1 MPASPAAAAAAA
13 GVSPAAPAA
22 PVMPAAPAAPA
33 ALAATGAPA
42 TAIAAGSQAR
52 PAPVAAAPP
61 LAGAGVDFALGE
73 DQELLRE
80 QVRRFAEERIR
91 PGVRERDRAHRFPS
105 EIVAEMGELG
115 LLGMLVGEEYGG
127 AGADVLTYILA
138 VEELARVCPAT
149 AVTMSVSNSVCCWPI
164 GRFGSEELKRRV
176 LPELAGGALGAFGLT
191 EPGAGSDAGSLRT
204 SARRDGDSWVLSGEK
219 AWISNAGFARWY
231 VVVARTDPA
240 AGKRGMTAF
249 VVPADAP
256 GFAVGQEE
264 EKLGLRASRTAPIY
278 FNDCRVPAGNVLG
291 TPGEGFKIAL
301 ATLDHSRVGIGAQA
315 VGIHQRAL
323 ELAIAYARERVQFGV
338 PIIRHQAIR
347 FRLAEMATALAAA
360 RLLTWRA
367 AVAAQS
373 AHAAQAADIAAAD
386 GGRSGGGGEAAA
398 AAAGRLAAEAKV
410 FASEAANRAVQES
423 LQIHGGNGF
432 HDDYEISRLY
442 RDVRVTT
449 IYEGTSEMQ
458 RLVIA
463 RHLIGPQ
470 GKRTPEQ
477 SPTEVG
483 APQQRTPE
491 RSSQGAD
498 TSYGSL
504 RS

>member
-1 MPASPAAAAAAA
+1 MPPAIAPSAS
-13 GVSPAAPAA
+13 AAPAA
-22 PVMPAAPAAPA
+22 AG
-33 ALAATGAPA
+33 ATGGP
-42 TAIAAGSQAR
+42 GFG
-52 PAPVAAAPP
+52 
-61 LAGAGVDFALGE
+61 LNE

-91 PGVRERDRAHRFPS
+91 PGVQERDRAHRFPV
-105 EIVAEMGELG
+105 EIVGEMGEMG
-115 LLGMLVGEEYGG
+115 LLGMLVGEEHGG
-127 AGADVLTYILA
+127 AGADVLTYAVA
-138 VEELARVCPAT
+138 VEELARVCAAT

-164 GRFGSEELKRRV
+164 ARFGGEALKRKA

-191 EPGAGSDAGSLRT
+191 EPGAGSDVGSLRT
-204 SARRDGDSWVLSGEK
+204 AARRDGDSWVLSGEK

-249 VVPADAP
+249 VVPADTP
-256 GFAVGQEE
+256 GFAVGEPE

-278 FNDCRVPAGNVLG
+278 FNDCRVPAENVLG
-291 TPGEGFKIAL
+291 SPGQGFKIAL
-301 ATLDHSRVGIGAQA
+301 ATLDHSRIGIAAQS

-323 ELAIAYARERVQFGV
+323 ELAVAYARERVQFGV
-338 PIIRHQAIR
+338 PIARHQAIR
-347 FRLAEMATALAAA
+347 FRIAEMATELAAA

-367 AVAAQS
+367 A
-373 AHAAQAADIAAAD
+373 IAA
-386 GGRSGGGGEAAA
+386 GGAGGGSDAPE
-398 AAAGRLAAEAKV
+398 AGRLAAEAKL
-410 FASEAANRAVQES
+410 FASEAANRACQES

-463 RHLIGPQ
+463 RHLL
-470 GKRTPEQ
+470 
-477 SPTEVG
+477 S
-483 APQQRTPE
+483 A
-491 RSSQGAD
+491 S
-498 TSYGSL
+498 
-504 RS
+504 